1 MFLLSRLGSRAVPTK
16 REPGGATLS
25 IGALSRA
32 TAIPVETLR
41 TWERRYGYPIPERK
55 ASGHRVYAVSSVPR
69 LRRIAEALANGHRAS
84 HVVGASDADL
94 RSILSTAPAPPA
106 RERAPVADVSVES
119 ELLEAVRL
127 FDPEHV
133 SRRLLAEWARRGPL
147 DFLTG
152 CVAPVVRAVGVAWAD
167 GRLEVR
173 HEHFLSERVGDLLR
187 SLRLPYEER
196 ATGPLVILT
205 SLPGESHSLGLH
217 MAALVLATNRCRA
230 LVLGTECPP
239 PELATLA
246 HDLRARAV
254 GISVSSATGGATT
267 VRRLRALRPLLPRR
281 TTLLVG
287 GDGAPRADAAITTMR
302 PLEELDVWA
311 RQSSSGT
318 T

>member
-1 MFLLSRLGSRAVPTK
+1 
-16 REPGGATLS
+16 
-25 IGALSRA
+25 
-32 TAIPVETLR
+32 
-41 TWERRYGYPIPERK
+41 
-55 ASGHRVYAVSSVPR
+55 
-69 LRRIAEALANGHRAS
+69 
-84 HVVGASDADL
+84 
-94 RSILSTAPAPPA
+94 
-106 RERAPVADVSVES
+106 
-119 ELLEAVRL
+119 
-127 FDPEHV
+127 
-133 SRRLLAEWARRGPL
+133 
-147 DFLTG
+147 
-152 CVAPVVRAVGVAWAD
+152 VVRAVGVAWAD

-254 GISVSSATGGATT
+254 GISVSSATGGAAT

-281 TTLLVG
+281 TMLLVG

-311 RQSSSGT
+311 RQSWSDT